1 MKFKKFVL
9 YCSAVAA
16 SILLLVAISGVQ
28 GKLDGLIEKHELRYT
43 GQIRNAPP
51 LVAFTT
57 MAMGSFRGLLA
68 DLLWLRAASL
78 QDQGNY
84 FEMVQLASWIT
95 KLQPRFSGATAYL
108 AWNMAYNISVTCS
121 EFEDRWR
128 WINRGIEL
136 IRDEALEYNPSD
148 PMLYKELGWIYQHK
162 IGNVLDD
169 ANLYY
174 KNKLAIGITKIV
186 GSNPDWEKLASA
198 PKDYAGFLKKYPE
211 DSRFWKV
218 LKDTGYKDY
227 DAFFKAYRE
236 EGKIPENFAL
246 KLNNPKELEALKD
259 YFEAEWLRKKYK
271 LDAGLIVEINKK
283 YGALDWRLPE
293 AQAIYWATKGLEATS
308 SHKDIS
314 CERMITQSLKDAFMS
329 GRLLSMD
336 TENFK
341 SIITVPNLNVVD
353 SVIRVFNE
361 AYENN
366 NKQNSFR
373 SAKLN
378 FYKDAIVTMF
388 NYGRYKKARELYEQ
402 LKKEEPG
409 KYKLRLEPFVM
420 KEWAE
425 DVRDSTS
432 KKATDVIAGLLT
444 QSIKYL
450 LYNDIDAALAQEKMA
465 RYIWKS
471 YMEYNADTKDR
482 TGLAPYSEIKKSV
495 VESYKKNLPPVLAE
509 LLKTKI
515 QESEAKKEK
524 DIKEQKKDLIK
535 KSAR

>member
-1 MKFKKFVL
+1 MRFKKFIT
-9 YCSAVAA
+9 YCSAVAV
-16 SILLLVAISGVQ
+16 SILLLFAISGVQ

-43 GQIRNAPP
+43 GQIKNAPP

-121 EFEDRWR
+121 EFQDRWR

-148 PMLYKELGWIYQHK
+148 PMLYKELGWIFQHK

-174 KNKLAIGITKIV
+174 KNKLAISLTEIV
-186 GSNPDWEKLASA
+186 GANPDWEKLAEA
-198 PKDYAGFLKKYPE
+198 PKDYAAFLKKYPE
-211 DSRFWKV
+211 KSRFWTV
-218 LKDTGYKDY
+218 LKEAEYKDY
-227 DAFFKAYRE
+227 KAFFKAYRE
-236 EGKIPENFAL
+236 ADKIPEKFAEL
-246 KLNNPKELEALKD
+246 LNNPKELAALTD
-259 YFEAEWLRKKYK
+259 YFQAEWLRKKYK
-271 LDAGLIVEINKK
+271 LDPRLIVKINKD

-329 GRLLSMD
+329 GRLLSID
-336 TENFK
+336 EKKFET
-341 SIITVPNLNVVD
+341 IITVPNLNVVD
-353 SVIRVFNE
+353 SVLRVYNE
-361 AYENN
+361 AYLNN

-378 FYKDAIVTMF
+378 FYKDAIVTMY
-388 NYGRYKKARELYEQ
+388 NYGRYKKAKALYKQ
-402 LKKEEPG
+402 LRKEEPG
-409 KYKLRLEPFVM
+409 KYKLRLEAFVM

-432 KKATDVIAGLLT
+432 KKATDVISGLIT
-444 QSIKYL
+444 QSIKYM
-450 LYNDIDAALAQEKMA
+450 LYNDIDAALAQERMA

-482 TGLAPYSEIKKSV
+482 TGLAPYGKIKKTIV
-495 VESYKKNLPPVLAE
+495 NSYKKNLPPVLAE
-509 LLKTKI
+509 LLKAKLG
-515 QESEAKKEK
+515 EADAKKKK
-524 DIKEQKKDLIK
+524 DIKEQKKELIEK
-535 KSAR
+535 LQR